1 MVHFPVIKGDKLM
14 TKCTLTVLDTT
25 GIQNYI
31 FGSNNL
37 QHNVG
42 ASGLVHCATHDWVFE
57 KLIDLKKTNVKNNGD
72 IDAKAAIENGSL
84 NSELIYSGGGNAVII
99 FSENESAIEF
109 TKRLTCK
116 ILSEAP
122 GLQLVASH
130 MDFNWDKKNSLK
142 ETILNTT
149 RNVNKKKH
157 NRNISNP
164 VLGLGVTADCQYTG
178 LPAVD
183 IRQESE
189 SNLEKEVRISSEVA
203 AKWKF
208 FKSANKRLH
217 DKFPIDDLKYIS
229 NFNDFGTKHES
240 SYIAVVHTDG
250 NNMGERVWNIANQYS
265 TDNRE
270 YINKIRA
277 FSESVEKQTKKALK
291 TSIVHLTKSIDD
303 DNKIEGV
310 IEIRDNKLPFR
321 PIVFGGDDVTFVCDG
336 RLGLTLTE
344 YYLRKLTS
352 NDSKL
357 SDGKPISARAGI
369 AIVKSHYP
377 FSRAVNLADNLA
389 KSAKNYIKEQQKK
402 QSYDNDISAIDW
414 HFAASGPIG
423 DIDDIRGREYTGQF
437 DPKSKLYMRPLR
449 LGESVGSDWHSWDTF
464 TFIIEEF
471 KDNWSDKRNKLMS
484 LREAL
489 RAGPETVK
497 QFVTAY
503 KPHKLPGISNNS
515 ASSST
520 GWVDGECTQCTCFD
534 AIEAMD
540 FFIPLK
546 GDGGK

>member
-1 MVHFPVIKGDKLM
+1 M
-14 TKCTLTVLDTT
+14 TKYILTVLDTT

-57 KLIDLKKTNVKNNGD
+57 ELIDLEKTNVKNND
-72 IDAKAAIENGSL
+72 YIDPEAAIENGSL
-84 NSELIYSGGGNAVII
+84 NSELIYTGGGNAVIL
-99 FSENESAIEF
+99 FCEKESAIEF
-109 TKRLTCK
+109 TKHLTCK
-116 ILSEAP
+116 VLSKAP

-130 MDFNWDKKNSLK
+130 TEFDWDTDSLK
-142 ETILNTT
+142 KAILNTT

-178 LPAVD
+178 LPAVA
-183 IRQESE
+183 IHPESE
-189 SNLEKEVRISSEVA
+189 SNLKKEVRISSEVA
-203 AKWKF
+203 AKWDF

-217 DKFPIDDLKYIS
+217 DKFPLDDLKYVS
-229 NFNDFGTKHES
+229 NFNDFGTKHKS

-250 NNMGERVWNIANQYS
+250 NNMGERVWNIAKQCS

-270 YINKIRA
+270 YVNKIRA
-277 FSESVEKQTKKALK
+277 FSESVENLTKEALK
-291 TSIVHLTKSIDD
+291 ASIIHLIESIDD
-303 DNKIEGV
+303 GNKIGGV

-344 YYLRKLTS
+344 FYLSKLTS
-352 NDSKL
+352 QYSKL
-357 SDGKPISARAGI
+357 SDEKPISARAGI

-377 FSRAVNLADNLA
+377 FSRAVTLADNLA

-402 QSYDNDISAIDW
+402 PPYDNDISAIDW

-423 DIDDIRGREYTGQF
+423 DIDDIRKREYTGQF
-437 DPKSKLYMRPLR
+437 NSESKLYMRPLR
-449 LGESVGSDWHSWDTF
+449 LGESVGSDWHSWDAF
-464 TFIIEEF
+464 TSIIEDF
-471 KDNWSDKRNKLMS
+471 KENWSDKRNKLMS

-489 RAGPETVK
+489 HAGPEIVK
-497 QFVTAY
+497 QFVRAY
-503 KPHKLPGISNNS
+503 EPHKLPGISNNS
-515 ASSST
+515 ASSRT
-520 GWVDGECTQCTCFD
+520 GWVDNQCTCFD

>member
-1 MVHFPVIKGDKLM
+1 M
-14 TKCTLTVLDTT
+14 TEYTLTVLDTT

-42 ASGLVHCATHDWVFE
+42 ASGLVHCATNDWVFDE
-57 KLIDLKKTNVKNNGD
+57 LNNLEKTNVKNNGD
-72 IDAKAAIENGSL
+72 IDTKVNIENGSL
-84 NSELIYSGGGNAVII
+84 NSELVYAGGGNAVII

-116 ILSEAP
+116 ILLEAP

-130 MDFNWDKKNSLK
+130 TDFDWDKKNSLK

-149 RNVNKKKH
+149 HNVNKKKH

-178 LPAVD
+178 LPAVN
-183 IRQESE
+183 IRPESDN
-189 SNLEKEVRISSEVA
+189 NLEKEVRISSEVA
-203 AKWKF
+203 AKWDF
-208 FKSANKRLH
+208 FKPANKRLH
-217 DKFPIDDLKYIS
+217 DMFPLDGLKYVS

-250 NNMGERVWNIANQYS
+250 NSMGERVWNIANQCS
-265 TDNRE
+265 NDNRE
-270 YINKIRA
+270 YVDKIRA
-277 FSESVEKQTKKALK
+277 FSKSVEKQTKESLKA
-291 TSIVHLTKSIDD
+291 SIIHLTKSIDD
-303 DNKIEGV
+303 HNKIEG
-310 IEIRDNKLPFR
+310 IIDINDHILPFR

-344 YYLRKLTS
+344 FYLSKLTS
-352 NDSKL
+352 QESIL
-357 SDGKPISARAGI
+357 SDENPISARAGI

-377 FSRAVNLADNLA
+377 FSRAVSLADNLA
-389 KSAKNYIKEQQKK
+389 QSAKKYIKEQQKK
-402 QSYDNDISAIDW
+402 SSYDNDISAIDW

-423 DIDDIRGREYTGQF
+423 DIDAIRKREYTGRF

-449 LGESVGSDWHSWDTF
+449 LGESVGSDWHSWDQF
-464 TFIIEEF
+464 TSIINEF
-471 KDNWSDKRNKLMS
+471 KENWSDKRNKLMS

-489 RAGPETVK
+489 RAGPEIVK
-497 QFVTAY
+497 EFVRAY
-503 KPHKLPGISNNS
+503 EPHKLPGISNNP

-520 GWVDGECTQCTCFD
+520 GWVYGKCTQCTCFD

>member
-1 MVHFPVIKGDKLM
+1 M
-14 TKCTLTVLDTT
+14 TEYTLTVLDTT

-42 ASGLVHCATHDWVFE
+42 ASGLVHCATNDWVFDE
-57 KLIDLKKTNVKNNGD
+57 LNNLEKTNVKNNGD
-72 IDAKAAIENGSL
+72 IDTKVNIENGSL
-84 NSELIYSGGGNAVII
+84 NSELVYAGGGNAVII

-116 ILSEAP
+116 VLSKAP

-130 MDFNWDKKNSLK
+130 TDFDWDKDSLK
-142 ETILNTT
+142 KAILNTT

-178 LPAVD
+178 LPAVN
-183 IRQESE
+183 IRPESDN
-189 SNLEKEVRISSEVA
+189 NLEKEVRISSEVA
-203 AKWKF
+203 AKWDF
-208 FKSANKRLH
+208 FKPANKRLH
-217 DKFPIDDLKYIS
+217 DMFPLDGLKYVS
-229 NFNDFGTKHES
+229 NFNDFGTK
-240 SYIAVVHTDG
+240 
-250 NNMGERVWNIANQYS
+250 
-265 TDNRE
+265 
-270 YINKIRA
+270 IRA
-277 FSESVEKQTKKALK
+277 FSKSVEKQTKEALK
-291 TSIVHLTKSIDD
+291 ASIVHLTESIDE

-310 IEIRDNKLPFR
+310 IDIHDNKLPFR

-344 YYLRKLTS
+344 FYLSKLTS
-352 NDSKL
+352 QDSIL
-357 SDGKPISARAGI
+357 SDKKPISARAGI

-377 FSRAVNLADNLA
+377 FSRAVTLADNLA
-389 KSAKNYIKEQQKK
+389 QSAKKYIKEQQKK
-402 QSYDNDISAIDW
+402 PSYDNDISAIDW

-423 DIDDIRGREYTGQF
+423 DIDDIRKREYTGRF
-437 DPKSKLYMRPLR
+437 DPESKLYMRPLR
-449 LGESVGSDWHSWDTF
+449 LGESVGSDWHSWNQF
-464 TFIIEEF
+464 TSIINEF
-471 KDNWSDKRNKLMS
+471 KENWSDKRNKLMS

-489 RAGPETVK
+489 RAGPEIVK
-497 QFVTAY
+497 EFVRAY
-503 KPHKLPGISNNS
+503 EPHKLPGISNNP

-520 GWVDGECTQCTCFD
+520 GWVYGKCTQCTCFD